1 MKKLVL
7 SLTLLALAMTVK
19 AQKTLI
25 LYYSQTG
32 VTQQVAQLLQQELG
46 ADIARIEAVEP
57 YDGDYRATIERSRR
71 ERQEKILPEIKPL
84 KVNVKDYDV
93 IFLGYPI
100 WFGTYALP
108 VKTFVKY
115 HSLAGKTTVPFCTF
129 GSGGLNSSSADLAKD
144 QPMAKVAKG
153 YGVRAA
159 RITAAAKEVNRFL
172 IENGYKSGKVKRLP
186 DYGKQKPVTKADIA
200 VFDAACSGYQ
210 YPLGTPLTVGKR
222 KTTDSRD
229 YKFTVKSRG
238 MNGEDATSTIYVTV
252 GKGKDGKPEFTEVV
266 R

>member
-1 MKKLVL
+1 MKKLL
-7 SLTLLALAMTVK
+7 FLLTMMTFALTAN
-19 AQKTLI
+19 AQKMLI

-46 ADIARIEAVEP
+46 ADMERIEAVVP
-57 YDGDYRATIERSRR
+57 YDGDYKATIERSGR
-71 ERQEKILPEIKPL
+71 ERKENILPEIKPL

-108 VKTFVKY
+108 MKTFVKY
-115 HSLAGKTTVPFCTF
+115 NSLAGKTLVPFCTF
-129 GSGGLNSSSADLAKD
+129 GSGGLSSSCADLAKD
-144 QPMAKVAKG
+144 QPMAKVEKG

-159 RITAAAKEVNRFL
+159 RITSAAKEVNRFL

-210 YPLGTPLTVGKR
+210 FPLGTPLTVGKR
-222 KTTDSRD
+222 KTADSRD
-229 YKFTVKSRG
+229 YKYIVKSRG
-238 MNGEDATSTIYVTV
+238 MNGEDAMSTIYVTM
-252 GKGKDGKPEFTEVV
+252 GKAKGSQPEFTEVV